1 MTFFLPLTF
10 RQNVYLLG
18 QELQEQV
25 QILGAGFFLPVFFA
39 GAFLSAMFLY

>member
-18 QELQEQV
+18 QQLQEQMQV
-25 QILGAGFFLPVFFA
+25 LGATFFLLVFFA